1 MTKPGDSGLLNILLS
16 PGCHGDF
23 HDVILW
29 WCYSVIIFHC
39 KDNISDDG
47 IIKKKKTFSKLKQI
61 VVEFIVSKPASM
73 AEFITAVR
81 QIWI

>member
-1 MTKPGDSGLLNILLS
+1 MAKPGDSGLLNILLS

-29 WCYSVIIFHC
+29 WCYSVIIFRC

-47 IIKKKKTFSKLKQI
+47 IIKRITFSKQKKL
-61 VVEFIVSKPASM
+61 E
-73 AEFITAVR
+73 
-81 QIWI
+81 